1 MTQLFEN
8 YPDMLTVDQLGQALH
23 IGRTMAYRLVNSGE
37 IPSLRFGT
45 AIRIPKTAL
54 LAAVARQNNVAGG
67 GCPEGGV
74 PA

>member
-45 AIRIPKTAL
+45 AIRI
-54 LAAVARQNNVAGG
+54 
-67 GCPEGGV
+67 
-74 PA
+74 